1 MKSSATFSRVNPST
15 LSQIKSGS
23 TTKKQVGSSATTRTV
38 QGKAG
43 KFAIT
48 ETSQKFEESGVAK
61 KKKKLCYVPIK
72 IRNRKTTRFNPN

>member
-1 MKSSATFSRVNPST
+1 MKSSATFSSVNPST
-15 LSQIKSGS
+15 LSQIKAGS
-23 TTKKQVGSSATTRTV
+23 TTKKKLGSSATTRTV

-48 ETSQKFEESGVAK
+48 ETSHKFEESGVA